1 MASMSRFAATT
12 LLAVITAL
20 LLAASLRGFSRV
32 GALLAL
38 AGVYVALFAL
48 GMSCIRLQFF
58 CPAICRV
65 ERQPGRVALTFDDGP
80 DPQATPALLD
90 LLRREGVSATFFCI
104 GKNVAAHPQLAARI
118 AAEGHLLGNH
128 LYSHFWWTSFLRRRG
143 LVGEMMRTQQAI
155 AAAAG
160 VTPRY
165 LRPPVGLTNPH
176 FAGALRETGLTMVGW
191 DVRTFDSARSTQTVL
206 RRISGKTR
214 DGSIIVLH
222 DGGASPQILTEI
234 VSAAITD
241 LRSRGFSIERLDRMI
256 ESGGAFPQ
264 VKKRVKPDEM
274 RTLS

>member
-12 LLAVITAL
+12 LLAVIIAL

-165 LRPPVGLTNPH
+165 LRPPVGLLGRAH
-176 FAGALRETGLTMVGW
+176 LRQRPLNADGVAAHQRQ
-191 DVRTFDSARSTQTVL
+191 DARRQYHRPA
-206 RRISGKTR
+206 RRRGIATDT
-214 DGSIIVLH
+214 DG
-222 DGGASPQILTEI
+222 
-234 VSAAITD
+234 
-241 LRSRGFSIERLDRMI
+241 DR
-256 ESGGAFPQ
+256 Q
-264 VKKRVKPDEM
+264 R
-274 RTLS
+274 RHY